1 MRPYAFQIA
10 KEFPR
15 SIPRRLTFAQLD
27 RIVYS
32 DHAQVRMAERNARPG
47 DIRHALLTATA
58 ARRQADRQNWRVLGG
73 ADRGGDDL
81 TAVVDIWADLI
92 VVTIF

>member
-1 MRPYAFQIA
+1 MNDA
-10 KEFPR
+10 KALAE
-15 SIPRRLTFAQLD
+15 IQRLAQLD

-32 DHAQVRMAERNARPG
+32 DHAQVRMVERNARPR
-47 DIRHALLTATA
+47 DVRHALLTATA
-58 ARRQADRQNWRVLGG
+58 AVRQADRQNWRVLGG
-73 ADRGGDDL
+73 ADLGGDNL